1 MNRFQKLVA
10 EAKAK
15 ITEISPADAKAQC
28 ESGGA
33 VLIDVREGEDWRE
46 DHAKGAKHFERG
58 TIELEIEEQVP
69 DLKTPIICYCGGGSR
84 SALVAESLQKMG
96 YENVRSI
103 AGGFRSFLRRFGWA
117 RVGPVEIFGLGRD
130 VPRHLDLVKIAL
142 SERTEM
148 EPHLPPELLPVQR
161 EE

>member
-10 EAKAK
+10 EAKK
-15 ITEISPADAKAQC
+15 NITEISPADAEAQMQR
-28 ESGGA
+28 GDA
-33 VLIDVREGEDWRE
+33 VLIDVREEEDWRE
-46 DHAKGAKHFERG
+46 DHAKGAKHLERG
-58 TIELEIEEQVP
+58 IVELEIEEQVP

-103 AGGFRSFLRRFGWA
+103 AGGFRAWKEA
-117 RVGPVEIFGLGRD
+117 GL
-130 VPRHLDLVKIAL
+130 PSA
-142 SERTEM
+142 
-148 EPHLPPELLPVQR
+148 